1 MKTQTDDLCD
11 IVSRLLTFEPY
22 RIVLFGS
29 KASGTENADS
39 DIDLLVILDSEAISQ
54 TYRERMRRRLMV
66 RDRLRE
72 INRRVP
78 IDLLIYT
85 KAEYELL
92 RRHGTSFCCEIESS
106 GKTLYEKAK
115 FCESAGYQTP
125 ILCTPLELMEE
136 ETYEMGPNR

>member
-11 IVSRLLTFEPY
+11 IVSRLLTLEPY

-29 KASGTENADS
+29 QASGTENADS

-66 RDRLRE
+66 RDRLQK

-92 RRHGTSFCCEIESS
+92 RRHGTSFNFEIESS

-136 ETYEMGPNR
+136 EIYETGPSR

>member
-1 MKTQTDDLCD
+1 MKTQTNDLCE
-11 IVSRLLTFEPY
+11 IVSRLLTFDPY

-29 KASGTENADS
+29 QASGTENADS
-39 DIDLLVILDSEAISQ
+39 DIDLLVIFDSEAISQ

-92 RRHGTSFCCEIESS
+92 RRHDTCFFFEIESS
-106 GKTLYEKAK
+106 GKTLYEKTNK
-115 FCESAGYQTP
+115 SVAGF
-125 ILCTPLELMEE
+125 
-136 ETYEMGPNR
+136 GS

>member
-1 MKTQTDDLCD
+1 MKTQTNDLCD
-11 IVSRLLTFEPY
+11 IVSRLLTFDPH

-29 KASGTENADS
+29 QALGTENADS
-39 DIDLLVILDSEAISQ
+39 DIDLLVILNSEAISQ

-92 RRHGTSFCCEIESS
+92 RRQGTCFFTKIANS
-106 GKTLYEKAK
+106 GKALYEKA
-115 FCESAGYQTP
+115 S
-125 ILCTPLELMEE
+125 
-136 ETYEMGPNR
+136 